1 MEVGD
6 PNDLEVEVELL
17 SSDAVNV
24 TMGADVSIEQWAR
37 KRPSFWKVT
46 LEEPSR
52 FLEDLGA
59 GRRRTARQSA
69 CELCQSPE
77 QCSRRS
83 LPRGG
88 AYHQVVPG
96 RCGFGSPLLRC
107 FVATKT
113 G

>member
-24 TMGADVSIEQWAR
+24 TMGADVSIEQWGGNVPLFHAGGA
-37 KRPSFWKVT
+37 
-46 LEEPSR
+46 SR